1 MSSLPHIEFLN
12 RKTPPHISTMILLT
26 GLSALAMNIFLPSL
40 PSMAAHF
47 ETDYAVMQLSVGL
60 YLGFSGILQLF
71 IGPLSDKFGRRPIIL
86 GGLFLFLL
94 ATLGCIYAPTAE
106 SFLIFRMLQAVIAV
120 AMVLTRAVVRD
131 IAPQDEA
138 ASLMGYITMGMAVVP
153 MLGPAVGGIFAQWFG
168 WQSNFWILIALG
180 VFALWLAYADMGETA
195 PKSDQTVLGQFSQ
208 YPELLKSPRFW
219 GYCLATALSAGSFF
233 AYLGGAPYVGS
244 EVFGLDPATLGFF
257 FGAPAIGYMLGNFLT
272 GKLATRYG
280 INILVAWGC
289 VFNALGCALS
299 LAVIWMGYGTIYS
312 FFGFMTF
319 VGLGNGLTIANG
331 TVGMLSVRPHLAGTA
346 SGLGGS
352 MMIGGGACLSALAG
366 AVLTPGSGADPLLW
380 LMLICSLLGLVAIA
394 YVIYRQRQIGL

>member
-257 FGAPAIGYMLGNFLT
+257 FGAPAIGYMAGNFLT

>member
-1 MSSLPHIEFLN
+1 
-12 RKTPPHISTMILLT
+12 MILLT

-257 FGAPAIGYMLGNFLT
+257 FGAPAIGYMAGNFLT